1 MSSFLPRLGG
11 RQNRVLCNEMLCFCH
26 FMIFLDGRRQHGQWQ
41 KHQKQCF
48 CLIPSIRIP
57 DWKSLSLLPYL
68 AFTALYISELN
79 FICSASL
86 GPTNFNVWSL
96 RVMLVNNKI
105 PPLPPHLST
114 FKLRVLQIFA
124 ATSQSDGHS
133 SVIFILIIKRYLISC
148 EDPARL
154 LTNQRKL
161 LSTIGQS
168 EPRDSWDNLC
178 PESTLGR
185 QLSR

>member
-1 MSSFLPRLGG
+1 
-11 RQNRVLCNEMLCFCH
+11 MLCFCH

-68 AFTALYISELN
+68 AFTLYILELN

-86 GPTNFNVWSL
+86 GSTNFNVWEL
-96 RVMLVNNKI
+96 WLVNNKI
-105 PPLPPHLST
+105 PPLPPHFST

-133 SVIFILIIKRYLISC
+133 SVIFILIIKKIFNLMR
-148 EDPARL
+148 E
-154 LTNQRKL
+154 
-161 LSTIGQS
+161 STQTSDQS
-168 EPRDSWDNLC
+168 EEITVHNWPIRAPWL
-178 PESTLGR
+178 LR
-185 QLSR
+185 